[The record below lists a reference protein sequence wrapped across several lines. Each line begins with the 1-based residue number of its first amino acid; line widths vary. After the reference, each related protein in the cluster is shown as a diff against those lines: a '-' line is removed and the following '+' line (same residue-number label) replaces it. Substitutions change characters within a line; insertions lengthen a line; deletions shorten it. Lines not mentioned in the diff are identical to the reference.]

1 MFVTHYGILINSS
14 ITTQDKKLLGLVR
27 GGQLSNRVYRA
38 NINIIWKH
46 IRGIYGSF
54 VWKGNIING
63 IGRYIKSWANT
74 INRKGVVEAVIK
86 FPITVLSI
94 LN

>member
-1 MFVTHYGILINSS
+1 MFVTHDGMLSVSS
-14 ITTQDKKLLGLVR
+14 ITTQDKKLLGSVR
-27 GGQLSNRVYRA
+27 GGQLSNRIYRA

-46 IRGIYGSF
+46 IRGIYVSF

-63 IGRYIKSWANT
+63 NWRYIQSWEDT

-86 FPITVLSI
+86 FPITVLSV